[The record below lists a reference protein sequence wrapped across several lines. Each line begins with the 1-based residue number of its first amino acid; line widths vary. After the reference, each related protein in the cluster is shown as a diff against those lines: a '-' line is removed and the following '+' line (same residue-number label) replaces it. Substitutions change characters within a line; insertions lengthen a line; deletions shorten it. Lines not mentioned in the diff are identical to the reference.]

1 MPTFRFPERLALVRA
16 CAHALRACAHM
27 MRACAQP
34 CARMRAAMHACMHS
48 VLKEFGPS
56 LLSWSSWSS
65 SSSWPSLLS
74 WPPCRGQEHYLA
86 VACRSPKWAAST
98 NGWANNLEACQSMD
112 MFRTKSENFRDNPR
126 RCWEAYPETI
136 RFFIQKV
143 CKQSFVISIA
153 QTKLR
158 HSPICSG
165 HFPGNFSEPRAIK
178 QHLGN
183 ENMHLSLLSNE

>member
-1 MPTFRFPERLALVRA
+1 MGHFFIGNWMYVPTFRFPERLALVRA

-34 CARMRAAMHACMHS
+34 CARMRAAMHACMHA
-48 VLKEFGPS
+48 VLKKFGPS

-98 NGWANNLEACQSMD
+98 NGWTNNLEACQSMD

-126 RCWEAYPETI
+126 RCWEVSRNNPILYSESLQTI
-136 RFFIQKV
+136 FRHIN
-143 CKQSFVISIA
+143 CSD
-153 QTKLR
+153 QTATFPDLFWTFPWKFLR
-158 HSPICSG
+158 T
-165 HFPGNFSEPRAIK
+165 PRYK
-178 QHLGN
+178 TTLRQ
-183 ENMHLSLLSNE
+183 

>member
-1 MPTFRFPERLALVRA
+1 MGHFFIGNWMYVPTFRFPERLALVRA

-34 CARMRAAMHACMHS
+34 CARMRAAMHACMHA
-48 VLKEFGPS
+48 VLKKFGPS

-98 NGWANNLEACQSMD
+98 NGWTNNLEACQSMD
-112 MFRTKSENFRDNPR
+112 MFRTKSEKFPGQSQKMLGG
-126 RCWEAYPETI
+126 
-136 RFFIQKV
+136 IQK
-143 CKQSFVISIA
+143 QSDSLFRKFANNLSSYQLLRPNCDIPRFVLDISLEI
-153 QTKLR
+153 
-158 HSPICSG
+158 SPN
-165 HFPGNFSEPRAIK
+165 PA
-178 QHLGN
+178 L
-183 ENMHLSLLSNE
+183 